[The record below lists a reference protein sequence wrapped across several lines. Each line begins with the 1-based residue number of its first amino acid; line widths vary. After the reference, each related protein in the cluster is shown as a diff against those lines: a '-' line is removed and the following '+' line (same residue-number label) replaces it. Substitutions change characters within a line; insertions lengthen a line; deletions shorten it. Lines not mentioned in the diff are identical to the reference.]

1 MTYFDPEIYNKYNL
15 SPNDRAQI
23 GLYENII
30 NNALENARSEYAYI
44 SKNEKN
50 PLEVSIAQKQLEAI
64 KMVEDNLAAN
74 LQDVVVAFIE
84 SYDEEEFEKYQAAG
98 RKEREKN
105 KLKESQASEE
115 HDER

>member
-1 MTYFDPEIYNKYNL
+1 
-15 SPNDRAQI
+15 
-23 GLYENII
+23 
-30 NNALENARSEYAYI
+30 
-44 SKNEKN
+44 
-50 PLEVSIAQKQLEAI
+50 
-64 KMVEDNLAAN
+64 MVEDNLAAN

-98 RKEREKN
+98 REEREKN